1 MAPVGRILLQHG
13 VSSFPPDVAVQGGFG
28 HDPPAMCTFNTK
40 DARSP
45 AVHNQLFDWDEFVME
60 IRERLEQ
67 AQQCYKL
74 FYDRQH
80 RDVVYEPG
88 QWVWLHL
95 LHRPITS
102 LSLASKG
109 KLGPKFF
116 GPFQVLDHV
125 GEVAY
130 RLQLSL
136 GAKLRDVFHVGLLK
150 KYCGEAP
157 SVLGILP
164 SIQHGCACLKPS
176 VVSKSRLAHGR
187 HELLVQW
194 KGLMVANATWVIL
207 DEFRQTY
214 PSLQLEDELIV

>member
-1 MAPVGRILLQHG
+1 
-13 VSSFPPDVAVQGGFG
+13 
-28 HDPPAMCTFNTK
+28 MCTFNAK

-45 AVHNQLFDWDEFVME
+45 AVHNQLFDRDEFLME
-60 IRERLEQ
+60 IPERLEQ

-80 RDVVYEPG
+80 CDVVYEPG
-88 QWVWLHL
+88 QWVWLRL

-130 RLQLSL
+130 RLQQSL
-136 GAKLRDVFHVGLLK
+136 GAKLRDVFHVGLLIAVRRQVCWAS
-150 KYCGEAP
+150 YLLYSTGA
-157 SVLGILP
+157 L
-164 SIQHGCACLKPS
+164 
-176 VVSKSRLAHGR
+176 VSSHPWCRRADWPTVDVNCWCNGKA
-187 HELLVQW
+187 
-194 KGLMVANATWVIL
+194 
-207 DEFRQTY
+207 
-214 PSLQLEDELIV
+214 